1 VTALLDDHDALGLA
15 ALVTAGEVTAAELV
29 EAAVR
34 RIEDAN
40 PRVNAVVATRFG
52 EALADAR
59 RPTPG
64 PFTGVPFL
72 VKALGADVAG
82 LPTTRGS
89 RLFADDV
96 PTRDSAAVA
105 RFRAAGLVVLGTTNT
120 PELGKNGT
128 TEPLLHGPTRNPWNP
143 AHSAGGSSGGSA
155 AAVATGMVPV
165 AHGNDGGGSIRIP
178 ASACGLFGLKPSRGR
193 VPNAPAADGFAYA
206 FACQHALTR
215 SVRDSAALLDAVAG
229 PLPGDPYAAP
239 APVRPFLEEVGADP
253 GRLRIGWTTTS
264 ARGLGADP
272 ECAAVTA
279 DAARLCE
286 ALGHHVDEVEFAYDA
301 DAFTAAQSVIMAAN
315 ARAVI
320 DRRLATLGRPLA
332 DDDVEPFTHV
342 LYDMAGARTASEL
355 VIALETVERLGRQTA
370 ANFDGYDVL
379 LTPTLLCR
387 VPELG
392 WADTTRPETMVHAS
406 AFTAFAGVFNA
417 TGQPAMSV
425 PFGVDTAGLPLGVQ
439 FAAPFGAEA
448 VLLRLAAQLE
458 AAAPWPGR
466 APGA

>member
-1 VTALLDDHDALGLA
+1 
-15 ALVTAGEVTAAELV
+15 
-29 EAAVR
+29 
-34 RIEDAN
+34 
-40 PRVNAVVATRFG
+40 
-52 EALADAR
+52 
-59 RPTPG
+59 
-64 PFTGVPFL
+64 
-72 VKALGADVAG
+72 
-82 LPTTRGS
+82 
-89 RLFADDV
+89 
-96 PTRDSAAVA
+96 
-105 RFRAAGLVVLGTTNT
+105 
-120 PELGKNGT
+120 
-128 TEPLLHGPTRNPWNP
+128 
-143 AHSAGGSSGGSA
+143 
-155 AAVATGMVPV
+155 
-165 AHGNDGGGSIRIP
+165 
-178 ASACGLFGLKPSRGR
+178 
-193 VPNAPAADGFAYA
+193 
-206 FACQHALTR
+206 
-215 SVRDSAALLDAVAG
+215 
-229 PLPGDPYAAP
+229 
-239 APVRPFLEEVGADP
+239 VRPFLEEVGADP

-264 ARGLGADP
+264 ARGLDADT

-279 DAARLCE
+279 RAARLCE
-286 ALGHHVDEVEFAYDA
+286 TLGHHVDAVEFAYDA
-301 DAFTAAQSVIMAAN
+301 EAFTAAQSVIMAAN

-320 DRRLATLGRPLA
+320 DRRLAALDRPLA

-342 LYDMAGARTASEL
+342 LYDMAGGRTASEL
-355 VIALETVERLGRQTA
+355 VVALETVERLGRETA
-370 ANFDGYDVL
+370 GNFDAYDVL